1 MELAAQE
8 LNRSYVLH
16 GSGGITTVQSRL
28 TQFGR
33 CQFTF
38 WDPSPPDWRVRFVTY
53 LNPNDLKLLLDGE
66 LRRYGIRLYQEAAVY
81 GGVVDD

>member
-1 MELAAQE
+1 MDLVAQE

-16 GSGGITTVQSRL
+16 GHGGITTVQGRL
-28 TQFGR
+28 TEYGR

-53 LNPNDLKLLLDGE
+53 LNRDDLRQLLESDLK
-66 LRRYGIRLYQEAAVY
+66 RYNIRLYQEAAVY
-81 GGVVDD
+81 RGSD